1 MNQKEIKTLND
12 LKYRFEKETDVNEMD
27 WSQWDI
33 YNQELK
39 AEAVNEINNLDE
51 LEYILGLMSEP
62 EKRILIKYIKW
73 KNNLTED
80 DLKEHPEENHSPQES
95 KVGSATEGSA
105 EFKDKEPEN
114 KSSNESL
121 QTSFMGSGSDIQD
134 VKVFEDVIKLIN
146 NFFDKKQKQME
157 EHIKEF
163 GNGKNRDIDIREK
176 FVMKMLPIVYKKE
189 IEKEIKEKWG
199 KIE

>member
-73 KNNLTED
+73 KNNLTEE
-80 DLKEHPEENHSPQES
+80 DLKNEN
-95 KVGSATEGSA
+95 
-105 EFKDKEPEN
+105 
-114 KSSNESL
+114 
-121 QTSFMGSGSDIQD
+121 
-134 VKVFEDVIKLIN
+134 
-146 NFFDKKQKQME
+146 
-157 EHIKEF
+157 
-163 GNGKNRDIDIREK
+163 
-176 FVMKMLPIVYKKE
+176 
-189 IEKEIKEKWG
+189 
-199 KIE
+199 

>member
-73 KNNLTED
+73 KNNLTEE
-80 DLKEHPEENHSPQES
+80 DLQ
-95 KVGSATEGSA
+95 
-105 EFKDKEPEN
+105 
-114 KSSNESL
+114 
-121 QTSFMGSGSDIQD
+121 
-134 VKVFEDVIKLIN
+134 
-146 NFFDKKQKQME
+146 
-157 EHIKEF
+157 
-163 GNGKNRDIDIREK
+163 
-176 FVMKMLPIVYKKE
+176 
-189 IEKEIKEKWG
+189 
-199 KIE
+199 